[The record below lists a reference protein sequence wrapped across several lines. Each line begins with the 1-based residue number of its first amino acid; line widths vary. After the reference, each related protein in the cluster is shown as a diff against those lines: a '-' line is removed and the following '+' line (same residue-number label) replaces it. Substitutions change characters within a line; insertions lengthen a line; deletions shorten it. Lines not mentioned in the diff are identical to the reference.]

1 MAPAE
6 RAEAASRAQGS
17 LHDALRLLSGGGVAF
32 DSRIC
37 ALLEALPR
45 LDWQAV
51 HGLADQ
57 IAGRDGLADYETLMI
72 TIIDWLDATVKAQ
85 AEAGEAGEAASAKRL
100 APLAEVWEKVAE
112 AARETEVLNLDKR
125 PLVLSI
131 FADLAA
137 AARASLI

>member
-1 MAPAE
+1 
-6 RAEAASRAQGS
+6 
-17 LHDALRLLSGGGVAF
+17 LRLLAGGGIAF
-32 DSRIC
+32 DGQIR

-72 TIIDWLDATVKAQ
+72 TIIDWLDQTVKAQ
-85 AEAGEAGEAASAKRL
+85 AETGGGMSAKRL

-137 AARASLI
+137 AARASLS